1 MAAHDLPVLA
11 RTEVLVAGGG
21 PSGAMAA
28 IAASRQG
35 AQVILLE
42 AQPLLGGIGTGGAVH
57 IYYWGLDGG
66 IQAEADERD
75 AAAGASVAETVRG
88 WHYETRKVTF
98 AAMAEEAGV
107 DIWLRT
113 LVTGVVME
121 EDRVRGVV
129 VDGMSGRGVVLCD
142 VCVDATGD
150 GDVATFAGAE
160 FTLGRAGD
168 ELPMAYSMTPGIG
181 NDEYPVYHANFD
193 AGWTDPTDPWDYSRA
208 FVDGRKFLWRD
219 KHTGENRCY
228 FCSPNLGL
236 RESRLIVGDRTLT
249 LDDLFSGKRF
259 ADTIGACRS
268 HYDNHA
274 RDYANEGREARVF
287 VDVMGNWKTALTC
300 DMPLGA
306 LLPKGVDGLI
316 VAGRCISMTHD
327 AAQVLRMMKDMQRMG
342 EAAGVAAA
350 VAVTDGVAP
359 RDIDVAKLQA
369 LLVTNG
375 LLAEDEAAESAGE
388 GCSPVPSVEEL
399 IVELSG
405 DQPGPVMWKLY
416 RIGVPAFPALCA
428 LMEGDDAEVARWAAL
443 VLGAHG
449 TECAREMLMTML
461 GERDETA
468 PPGVFVQTRYVSAL
482 ICLCEMGGEGV
493 AELAASVLEDES
505 NFGGRWLHAL
515 KGLAMLGDA
524 SQVPAIRE
532 FLGRIRADERYWSD
546 RSDVKKFTG
555 WKLELVAGETL
566 MALGDAE
573 GEEIARRYADDP
585 RLPVRRYAAKIL
597 GER

>member
-1 MAAHDLPVLA
+1 
-11 RTEVLVAGGG
+11 
-21 PSGAMAA
+21 
-28 IAASRQG
+28 
-35 AQVILLE
+35 VILLE
-42 AQPLLGGIGTGGAVH
+42 AQPFLGGIGTGGAVH
-57 IYYWGLDGG
+57 VYYWGVDGG

-75 AAAGASVAETVRG
+75 AEAGANVAEAIRG

-121 EDRVRGVV
+121 EGTVRGVV
-129 VDGMSGRGVVLCD
+129 VDGMAGRGVVLCD

-160 FTLGRAGD
+160 FALGREGD
-168 ELPMAYSMTPGIG
+168 ELQMAYSMTPGIG
-181 NDEYPVYHANFD
+181 NDEFPVYHANFD
-193 AGWTDPTDPWDYSRA
+193 AGWTDPTDPWDYARA

-219 KHTGENRCY
+219 PYTPKNRLH

-249 LDDLFSGKRF
+249 LDDLFSGRRF
-259 ADTIGACRS
+259 SDTIGKCHS

-274 RDYANEGREARVF
+274 RDYASEGREARVF
-287 VDVMGNWKTALTC
+287 VDVLGNWKTGMAC

-306 LLPKGVDGLI
+306 LLPKGVEGLI
-316 VAGRCISMTHD
+316 MAGRCISMTHD

-342 EAAGVAAA
+342 EAAGVTAA
-350 VAVTDGVAP
+350 VAAADGVAP
-359 RDIDVAKLQA
+359 REIGVAKLQG
-369 LLVTNG
+369 LLVTGG
-375 LLAEDEAAESAGE
+375 LLAEGEAAASASE
-388 GCSPVPSVEEL
+388 GRDAVPSVEEL
-399 IVELSG
+399 VAELSG
-405 DQPGPVMWKLY
+405 EQPGPAMWKLY
-416 RIGVPAFPALCA
+416 RLGAPAFPALESA
-428 LMEGDDAEVARWAAL
+428 LDGEVGPWAAL
-443 VLGAHG
+443 VLGANG
-449 TECAREMLMTML
+449 QECARETLTAMLV
-461 GERDETA
+461 ERDQTV
-468 PPGVFVQTRYVSAL
+468 PPGSFVQPHYVSAL
-482 ICLCEMGGEGV
+482 ICLCEMGGDGV

-524 SQVPAIRE
+524 SQIPAIRE
-532 FLGRIRADERYWSD
+532 FLARIRADERYWSE

-555 WKLELVAGETL
+555 WKLELVAAETL